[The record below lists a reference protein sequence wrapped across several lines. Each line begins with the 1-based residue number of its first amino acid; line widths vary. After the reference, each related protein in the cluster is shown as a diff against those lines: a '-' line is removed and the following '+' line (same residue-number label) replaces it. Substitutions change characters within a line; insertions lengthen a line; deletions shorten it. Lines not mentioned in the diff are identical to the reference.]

1 MARLAVAPEGHS
13 SVGRAKRAPAGRP
26 LIAAFKII
34 SGGQTGADRA
44 ALDVALKLK
53 IPAGGWCPGDR
64 RAEDG
69 TISDRYPLMALA
81 NAGYRQRTRRNVAD
95 SDGTVIL
102 SLGKLTGG
110 SAETARYAKQLEKP
124 CLVVDAEAV
133 TTTEAAILLAV
144 FILRHRIFAL
154 NVAGPRASK
163 QAGIY
168 AFVTDVLMKLLA
180 TKKRRR
186 KPPMVS
192 AGKTTDRG

>member
-1 MARLAVAPEGHS
+1 MKTSSRSAVAPKGHS
-13 SVGRAKRAPAGRP
+13 SEARANRAPAGRP
-26 LIAAFKII
+26 LNAQFKII

-44 ALDVALKLK
+44 ALDIAMKLK
-53 IPAGGWCPGDR
+53 IPAGGWCPADR

-69 TISDRYPLMALA
+69 TIPDRYPLTAIS

-102 SLGKLTGG
+102 SSGKLTGG
-110 SAETARYAKQLEKP
+110 SAETARHAEQLNKP
-124 CLVVDAEAV
+124 CLVIDAEQM

-144 FILRHRIFAL
+144 FILRHRIHTL

-163 QAGIY
+163 QPGIY

-186 KPPMVS
+186 KPPMAS
-192 AGKTTDRG
+192 AGKR